1 MLSENAK
8 DIPGYEGLY
17 AVTEDGRVYSHSR
30 VVKAAHG
37 STQLRK
43 GRWLKQHENNKGY
56 LYLPL
61 SVDGVKV
68 KWLVH
73 RLVALAFV
81 PNPEGKPFINHIDN
95 NRKNNNASNLEWCTQ
110 KENMKH
116 CSSQGRVKFPSL
128 KGENN
133 PISKLSYEQVIEI
146 KKSKGVNQREL
157 AKKYCVSQTVIHN
170 IQSGK
175 SWRHVNG

>member
-61 SVDGVKV
+61 SVDGVG
-68 KWLVH
+68 
-73 RLVALAFV
+73 
-81 PNPEGKPFINHIDN
+81 ND
-95 NRKNNNASNLEWCTQ
+95 SNLLIVFYVQ
-110 KENMKH
+110 IMPDDFVMQLH
-116 CSSQGRVKFPSL
+116 RF
-128 KGENN
+128 
-133 PISKLSYEQVIEI
+133 
-146 KKSKGVNQREL
+146 
-157 AKKYCVSQTVIHN
+157 
-170 IQSGK
+170 
-175 SWRHVNG
+175 

>member
-1 MLSENAK
+1 
-8 DIPGYEGLY
+8 
-17 AVTEDGRVYSHSR
+17 
-30 VVKAAHG
+30 
-37 STQLRK
+37 
-43 GRWLKQHENNKGY
+43 
-56 LYLPL
+56 
-61 SVDGVKV
+61 
-68 KWLVH
+68 
-73 RLVALAFV
+73 
-81 PNPEGKPFINHIDN
+81 
-95 NRKNNNASNLEWCTQ
+95 
-110 KENMKH
+110 
-116 CSSQGRVKFPSL
+116 RVKFPAL